1 MPAVPSENSNPSPSR
16 ARQIFTS
23 ASSEVRIV
31 VEEFWGLGLS
41 RSLDVRVHRRESAEH
56 EWQLTSNRPHPK
68 WREMSVD
75 EYVARG
81 RSEQLRTVSWGEI
94 MKVAKEL
101 PPN

>member
-1 MPAVPSENSNPSPSR
+1 MGKATPGVAE
-16 ARQIFTS
+16 RQDG
-23 ASSEVRIV
+23 SEVRIV

-81 RSEQLRTVSWGEI
+81 RSEQLRTVSWGDHESGEGASTEL
-94 MKVAKEL
+94 KTRLLPVA
-101 PPN
+101 

>member
-1 MPAVPSENSNPSPSR
+1 MGKATQVLQ
-16 ARQIFTS
+16 RQDG
-23 ASSEVRIV
+23 SEVRIV

-94 MKVAKEL
+94 MKVGAKEL